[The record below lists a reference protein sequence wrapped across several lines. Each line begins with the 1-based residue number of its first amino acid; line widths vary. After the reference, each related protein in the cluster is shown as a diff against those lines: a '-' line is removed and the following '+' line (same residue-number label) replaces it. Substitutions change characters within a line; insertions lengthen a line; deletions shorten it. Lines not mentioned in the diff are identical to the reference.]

1 MVTPLDSTTPDDT
14 PKTPHKRYIAR
25 NTTVLAVTAA
35 SAIAV
40 FLYPTSLSSRFAA
53 APKVRSTAIQPLPT
67 DLVVAGP
74 AVKTEYGPVQVQIR
88 VRKGRVIE
96 ATAIKYPTGFGLDD
110 IVNNRALPIL
120 NKEAVAAQSA
130 KIDAV
135 SAATYTSG
143 GYLTSLQAALDMAHL
158 G

>member
-1 MVTPLDSTTPDDT
+1 VVSTPTEMIRP
-14 PKTPHKRYIAR
+14 PHKRYLIR
-25 NTTVLAVTAA
+25 NTTILAVTAA
-35 SAIAV
+35 SAVAV
-40 FLYPTSLSSRFAA
+40 FLYPTSLNSHFAA
-53 APKVRSTAIQPLPT
+53 GPEARSAAIQPQPG
-67 DLVVAGP
+67 DLVVTGP
-74 AVKTEYGPVQVQIR
+74 AVKTQYGPVQVQIR
-88 VRKGRVIE
+88 VREGKVIV
-96 ATAIKYPTGFGLDD
+96 ADAVKYPTGFGLDD
-110 IVNNRALPIL
+110 IVNNRAIPIL

>member
-1 MVTPLDSTTPDDT
+1 VVTPPDDPT
-14 PKTPHKRYIAR
+14 RAPHKRYVIR

-35 SAIAV
+35 SAVAV
-40 FLYPTSLSSRFAA
+40 LLYPTSLSSHFAA
-53 APKVRSTAIQPLPT
+53 ASKAQSTAVQPLPS
-67 DLVVAGP
+67 DLVVTGP

-96 ATAIKYPTGFGLDD
+96 ANAIKYPTGFGLDD